1 MVSVREQSKFSR
13 EGVRVFHLAST
24 HFVYLVKSVGENNQ
38 YGSPQQERVMA
49 EAICDNS
56 FYFIPL
62 GGRKIQTKDGDYVNK

>member
-1 MVSVREQSKFSR
+1 MIMMRLNNE
-13 EGVRVFHLAST
+13 
-24 HFVYLVKSVGENNQ
+24 YWPVGENNQ